1 MKNKIEINVEVT
13 YLSDQ
18 SDILNNQYAYAYT
31 ITITN
36 QGDTGAQLRTR
47 RWLIQDESGETE
59 EVIGE
64 GVIGQQP
71 HLSPGESFKYSSG
84 AIISTETGTMKGSYG
99 MISDIGQRFDAD
111 IPEFTLSEPRYAALE
126 SYMDYAIGDVQG
138 CFNSLYALL
147 KKINFN
153 IDRDRLYFLGD
164 VVNRGTHSLETL
176 RFIFSNKDNVQMV
189 IRKS

>member
-18 SDILNNQYAYAYT
+18 SDILNKQYPYAYT
-31 ITITN
+31 LTITN

-111 IPEFTLSEPRYAALE
+111 IPEFTLSEP
-126 SYMDYAIGDVQG
+126 
-138 CFNSLYALL
+138 
-147 KKINFN
+147 
-153 IDRDRLYFLGD
+153 
-164 VVNRGTHSLETL
+164 HTL
-176 RFIFSNKDNVQMV
+176 H
-189 IRKS
+189 